1 MISFV
6 WGEIFVQNM
15 VRVVGYVRKE
25 VVVHISNQLRWR
37 GIIGG
42 VQVVPDSMSDRCFE
56 TLPSLHDL

>member
-1 MISFV
+1 M
-6 WGEIFVQNM
+6 QNM